1 MLVPRQKLKIIDMA
15 KRLKKRQPEVR
26 GYPVIRTLI
35 VISDAAVQADGHRV
49 RHRPAGNMSG
59 QRTTDIPG

>member
-15 KRLKKRQPEVR
+15 KRLKKKQPEVR

-35 VISDAAVQADGHRV
+35 VISDAVVQADGNKARY
-49 RHRPAGNMSG
+49 RPTGNMSG
-59 QRTTDIPG
+59 QRTADILG

>member
-1 MLVPRQKLKIIDMA
+1 MA

-59 QRTTDIPG
+59 QQTTDIPG

>member
-1 MLVPRQKLKIIDMA
+1 MLVPHQKRKVIDMA

-35 VISDAAVQADGHRV
+35 VISDAVVQAGGHKV
-49 RHRPAGNMSG
+49 RHRPAENMSG
-59 QRTTDIPG
+59 QQTADIPG

>member
-26 GYPVIRTLI
+26 GLLVIRTLI
-35 VISDAAVQADGHRV
+35 VISDAAVQADGNKARY
-49 RHRPAGNMSG
+49 RPTGNMSG
-59 QRTTDIPG
+59 QRTADILG

>member
-26 GYPVIRTLI
+26 EYPVIRTLI
-35 VISDAAVQADGHRV
+35 VISDAVVQADGHRV

-59 QRTTDIPG
+59 QRTTDIPE

>member
-49 RHRPAGNMSG
+49 RHRPAENMSG
-59 QRTTDIPG
+59 QRTADIPG

>member
-15 KRLKKRQPEVR
+15 KRLKKKQPEVR
-26 GYPVIRTLI
+26 RYPVIRTLI
-35 VISDAAVQADGHRV
+35 VISDAVVQADGHKV